1 MQESS
6 SRPSDRDTFR
16 IYSAASLGAA
26 LRHYRQEA
34 GVSQAELAE
43 SVGLDRFYLSN
54 LERGKETEHV
64 RRLLRVLK
72 KLGVRMTLGKAD
84 W

>member
-1 MQESS
+1 MEESS
-6 SRPSDRDTFR
+6 SRASERETFR

-34 GVSQAELAE
+34 GVSQADLAE
-43 SVGLDRFYLSN
+43 SMGLDRFYLSN